1 MLIRSDTN
9 RRGINWFDVWSTQS
23 GGKLSGSNS
32 ADVLPHFLRQPD
44 LSRLRYTKVGTALVT
59 APFWPSREV
68 QKYSNIAQGYN
79 GREPTPAS
87 IEFPNTQSVAV
98 IALTLCL
105 QLLNNNLQNSFI
117 TVTSNK
123 NCQSTILVMLSFLKT
138 AKSIG
143 NVSLVSS
150 WLTMKWLSCLIKSW
164 MLLISLLTF
173 GYNAPFTIVL
183 SIQRLLLLSTE
194 INVIR
199 QLNRVGG
206 WYSLSTSLYLMEKLL
221 LNV

>member
-1 MLIRSDTN
+1 MEKPLGIIMAGWLCVHTLCRYKLPVIFSQISCCDPVGYWTASGRPTVTQSVLIRSDTN

-32 ADVLPHFLRQPD
+32 ADVLPHFLRQSD

-105 QLLNNNLQNSFI
+105 QYLII
-117 TVTSNK
+117 TYRT
-123 NCQSTILVMLSFLKT
+123 LS
-138 AKSIG
+138 A
-143 NVSLVSS
+143 
-150 WLTMKWLSCLIKSW
+150 
-164 MLLISLLTF
+164 
-173 GYNAPFTIVL
+173 
-183 SIQRLLLLSTE
+183 Q
-194 INVIR
+194 
-199 QLNRVGG
+199 
-206 WYSLSTSLYLMEKLL
+206 
-221 LNV
+221 